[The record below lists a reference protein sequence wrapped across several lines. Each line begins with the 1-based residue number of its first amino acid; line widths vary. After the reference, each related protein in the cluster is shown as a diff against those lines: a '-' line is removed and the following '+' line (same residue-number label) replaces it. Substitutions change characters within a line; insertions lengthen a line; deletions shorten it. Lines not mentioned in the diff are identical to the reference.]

1 MINNYLH
8 QNLKQKYFRFRNRL
22 KYIHLKN
29 LKRKEIGNIYANN
42 PILNGYKLND
52 DLEHKIKLFWKK
64 FGLNVDT
71 RWQQA
76 YISVNGIEDHRYIPE
91 DIFYVFIEPNLNRKD
106 LYHAYVDKNNYDRLF
121 TGYKTPK
128 TILRNMSG
136 KYYDENYESIKDSNI
151 NDFLKKHSGEYII
164 KPSIDSSG
172 AKNVMKLLCDS
183 QKICIDGR
191 FVTFENIEKI
201 IPRDFLVQEFLG
213 QHSILKNIYPHSLN
227 TLRVVTLRMDN
238 DIHTL
243 QSIVKF
249 GDTGEYV
256 DYTVRKS
263 GFHCG
268 LNNNGILNKF
278 AVDKYFKKYDKHP
291 YTGVSFENIQI
302 PQFSS
307 VLDFVKNL
315 HRYLLY
321 FDMVSWDIAINKN
334 GEPVLIEL
342 NLINQGISFLQV
354 HHGPIFGDFTEKMI
368 GNVQHITRFFTGN

>member
-1 MINNYLH
+1 MSNNYSR
-8 QNLKQKYFRFRNRL
+8 QNLKQKYFWFRNRL
-22 KYIHLKN
+22 KYIHLKS
-29 LKRKEIGNIYANN
+29 LKRKEMGNIYANN
-42 PILNGYKLND
+42 SFLNGYKLNA

-121 TGYKTPK
+121 TGCKIPR

-136 KYYDENYESIKDSNI
+136 KYYDGNYEHIKYPDI
-151 NDFLKKHSGEYII
+151 NDFLRKYTGDYIL
-164 KPSIDSSG
+164 KPSIDSSR
-172 AKNVMKLLCDS
+172 AKNVTKLQCDS
-183 QKICIDGR
+183 QKICIDGKC
-191 FVTFENIEKI
+191 VTFENIEKI
-201 IPRDFLVQEFLG
+201 IPRDFLVQEFLD

-249 GDTGEYV
+249 GDNSEYV
-256 DYTVRKS
+256 DYTVDKS

-268 LNNNGILNKF
+268 LNNNGMLNKF
-278 AVDKYFKKYDKHP
+278 AVDKYFKKYYKHP

-321 FDMVSWDIAINKN
+321 FDMVSWDIAIDKN
-334 GEPVLIEL
+334 GAPVLIEL
-342 NLINQGISFLQV
+342 NLINQGISFLQI
-354 HHGPIFGDFTEKMI
+354 HHGPLFGDLTEKLLEENLI
-368 GNVQHITRFFTGN
+368 AT